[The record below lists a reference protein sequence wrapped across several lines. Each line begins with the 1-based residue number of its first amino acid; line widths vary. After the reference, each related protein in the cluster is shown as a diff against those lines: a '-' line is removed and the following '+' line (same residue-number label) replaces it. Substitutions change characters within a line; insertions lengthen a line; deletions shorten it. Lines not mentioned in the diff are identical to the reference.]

1 MKLHLPSIHLKDNT
15 SNHETLKFLML
26 HDRRL
31 EITFN
36 TDYRG
41 LPFATVETTG
51 VKRFAYYL
59 NNDSL
64 QWLLDYL
71 LHGEIEDFGINPCE
85 VDTRD
90 DVELPVFM
98 QLVQD
103 KVKMQYIPLLRENTG
118 KVKALASCER
128 GTIFFKLKG
137 TPELLQY
144 LKANDQPVNLLVG

>member
-15 SNHETLKFLML
+15 SNHETLKSLML
-26 HDRRL
+26 HDCRL

-36 TDYRG
+36 MDYRG

-128 GTIFFKLKG
+128 GTIFFKLKR